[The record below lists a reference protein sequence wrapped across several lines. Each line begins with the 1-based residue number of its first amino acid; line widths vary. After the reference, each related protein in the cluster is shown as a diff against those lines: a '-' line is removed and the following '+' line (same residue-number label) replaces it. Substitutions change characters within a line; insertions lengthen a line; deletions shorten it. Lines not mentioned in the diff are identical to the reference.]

1 MEDQVAQIINLLQE
15 IKELLQGIFNFFQYQ
30 LGFMV
35 GLFIIEK
42 IFNIIKK
49 FGGNK

>member
-1 MEDQVAQIINLLQE
+1 MEEEILLKLQTIIE
-15 IKELLQGIFNFFQYQ
+15 KIEDIFNFFQYQ

-35 GLFIIEK
+35 GLFIMEK

>member
-1 MEDQVAQIINLLQE
+1 MEEEILLLQTIIQKIE
-15 IKELLQGIFNFFQYQ
+15 DIFNFLQYQ

-35 GLFIIEK
+35 GLFIMEK
-42 IFNIIKK
+42 IFKIIKK